1 MKKILI
7 AIISSVIF
15 AMFSVAVYA
24 EEVEGLSEKI
34 DALMMENNFTQEQI
48 EEMDKQYLEDFDE
61 WFWNEYLTPTKILG
75 KMNKDSD
82 EEEYEYCLNR
92 DRPDYSYGILMTKI
106 NNKYTQQYAKTYSL
120 GYLFEENDYWV
131 VMHNDGLGIAE
142 AFSATGEIVNNSD
155 QITITQEMID
165 YLKEKKTVRK

>member
-1 MKKILI
+1 M
-7 AIISSVIF
+7 
-15 AMFSVAVYA
+15 
-24 EEVEGLSEKI
+24 
-34 DALMMENNFTQEQI
+34 
-48 EEMDKQYLEDFDE
+48 
-61 WFWNEYLTPTKILG
+61 
-75 KMNKDSD
+75 
-82 EEEYEYCLNR
+82 YEYCLNR

-120 GYLFEENDYWV
+120 GYLFEEDDYWV

-165 YLKEKKTVRK
+165 YLKEKKQLENAILENGEKVVQNLTVFSVVHGLTLLYVKCDENEYLMKLNGFG